1 MSSTVPPLYHMGT
14 AGMMVGDI
22 VRSGEF
28 GQSLMGSGALH
39 PCQPNGHPDYFREYL
54 MEIYRL
60 GANSSAISR
69 LACTFAFESQELAI
83 AGACESGRQA
93 FQVVPVDPD
102 APATRHDSS
111 WITWI
116 SEPLRSPSEVEGAI
130 DNYWNGLPVVTGPI
144 IWEWLVPCDLRIM
157 RRIA

>member
-93 FQVVPVDPD
+93 FQVVPVDTT
-102 APATRHDSS
+102 AVIAGSVIGGWLACTF
-111 WITWI
+111 I
-116 SEPLRSPSEVEGAI
+116 LAI
-130 DNYWNGLPVVTGPI
+130 VLVV
-144 IWEWLVPCDLRIM
+144 
-157 RRIA
+157 AHSNK